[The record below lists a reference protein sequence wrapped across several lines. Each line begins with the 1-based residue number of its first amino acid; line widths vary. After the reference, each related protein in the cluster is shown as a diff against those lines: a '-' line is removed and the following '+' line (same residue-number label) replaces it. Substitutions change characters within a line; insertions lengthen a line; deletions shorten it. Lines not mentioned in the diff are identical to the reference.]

1 MNNPKQTIASFNRLK
16 TLMGSLAVLIGVV
29 GFKLDALG
37 QG

>member
-1 MNNPKQTIASFNRLK
+1 MNSPKQTIAYSNRLK
-16 TLMGSLAVLIGVV
+16 TVMGSLAVLIGVV